1 MEDWVKVYTAGK
13 QYEINL
19 AKGVLAEND
28 IESKEISQKDSSFL
42 IGSIDLYVHEKDA
55 AKAKAILEKS
65 EKM

>member
-1 MEDWVKVYTAGK
+1 MKDWVKVYTASK
-13 QYEINL
+13 DYEINL

-55 AKAKAILEKS
+55 AKAKEILEKS
-65 EKM
+65 DKV